1 MGTLSNQKTGIY
13 YDSFKD
19 EIEEWEQKLQQIS
32 TTLDQLIQ
40 VQRQWIYLRDILD
53 NQDQQDKQLI
63 GDKDRFDKLSARV
76 SGHMDRINTNR
87 NVIISLIYPDFL

>member
-1 MGTLSNQKTGIY
+1 M
-13 YDSFKD
+13 
-19 EIEEWEQKLQQIS
+19 
-32 TTLDQLIQ
+32 
-40 VQRQWIYLRDILD
+40 RDILD

-87 NVIISLIYPDFL
+87 NVIVSLIYPDLL